1 MPIAGTTG
9 TEFLFALGAI
19 DTAGMGWG
27 FGEVCSTGTNM
38 ADGVA
43 TRFGTPGSIGV
54 QSHLCVRYTN
64 VNYAS
69 KCTLGQKTTFYPEI
83 P

>member
-19 DTAGMGWG
+19 YTAGMGWG
-27 FGEVCSTGTNM
+27 FGEVGSTGTNM

-54 QSHLCVRYTN
+54 QSHLCVRY
-64 VNYAS
+64 
-69 KCTLGQKTTFYPEI
+69 KC
-83 P
+83 

>member
-27 FGEVCSTGTNM
+27 FGEVGSTGTNM

-43 TRFGTPGSIGV
+43 TRFGTPGSIRV
-54 QSHLCVRYTN
+54 QSHLCVRY
-64 VNYAS
+64 
-69 KCTLGQKTTFYPEI
+69 KC
-83 P
+83 